1 MTKILLFVVGNPANT
16 NAYTAMVSAPDLN
29 SRNFSAMTR
38 LDHNRALAQLAA
50 ITKFPVKDIKKMTIW
65 GNHSTT
71 QYPDISNIEIS
82 GMPDS
87 GQRVKDDID
96 IDWYKN
102 TYIPRVAKRGAEII
116 DARGASSAASAAH
129 GAVEHMHDWVLGT
142 PDNDWVSM
150 AVPSN
155 GSYGIPEG
163 LVFSFPVTCK
173 DGDYH
178 IVQGLEFDEFGQS
191 KIDATRKELEEEKA
205 ALSSILD

>member
-1 MTKILLFVVGNPANT
+1 MCIR
-16 NAYTAMVSAPDLN
+16 D
-29 SRNFSAMTR
+29 R
-38 LDHNRALAQLAA
+38 
-50 ITKFPVKDIKKMTIW
+50 
-65 GNHSTT
+65 
-71 QYPDISNIEIS
+71 IS

>member
-1 MTKILLFVVGNPANT
+1 
-16 NAYTAMVSAPDLN
+16 MVSAPDLN